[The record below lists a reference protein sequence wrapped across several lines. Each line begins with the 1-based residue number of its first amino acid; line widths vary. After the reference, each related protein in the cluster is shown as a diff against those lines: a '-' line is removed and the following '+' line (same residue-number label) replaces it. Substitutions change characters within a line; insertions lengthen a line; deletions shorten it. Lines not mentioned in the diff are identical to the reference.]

1 MAFARG
7 LEEAVDQMLEEAQ
20 THIDDTPIWR

>member
-1 MAFARG
+1 V
-7 LEEAVDQMLEEAQ
+7 LEEAVAQMLEETK